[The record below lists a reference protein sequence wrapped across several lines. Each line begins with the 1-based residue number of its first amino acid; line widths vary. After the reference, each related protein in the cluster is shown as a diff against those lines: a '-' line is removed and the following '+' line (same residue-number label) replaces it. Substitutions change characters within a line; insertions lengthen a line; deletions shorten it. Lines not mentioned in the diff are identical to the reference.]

1 MRYALSMDEENVPR
15 SLDWEATYEIV
26 LALIERYP
34 DTNLDDVGIEQLF
47 QWVIQLPGFADDPA
61 LANEDILNG
70 ILREWYEETHNL

>member
-1 MRYALSMDEENVPR
+1 MRYALGMDEEEVHR

-26 LALIERYP
+26 LALIENHR
-34 DTNLDDVGIEQLF
+34 DASLEDVGIEQLHR
-47 QWVIQLPGFADDPA
+47 WVIQLPGFADDPA